1 MKPFSISSIV
11 SIILGTLFFALTWID
26 KDYYFEPILFVGAI
40 FLLIGGIFSFIAI
53 SKKEKGSLKF
63 ISVAS
68 FFIIIFLVTW
78 FEPFQIIRIMTW
90 LKIIT

>member
-1 MKPFSISSIV
+1 MKTFSIRSIIF
-11 SIILGTLFFALTWID
+11 IILGVLSIAITWIV
-26 KDYYFEPILFVGAI
+26 KDYFESILLVGAI
-40 FLLIGGIFSFIAI
+40 FLLIGGVFSFIAI

-68 FFIIIFLVTW
+68 FFIILFLVTW
-78 FEPFQIIRIMTW
+78 FEPFQVIRIMSW